1 MWHTLAQI
9 GPGPRVNNKRL
20 FPPGLLCDKGI
31 TVRSVLTPFF
41 CHCQKCSSRQTSPA
55 AVSREKKRKVTEK
68 ERKEKQL
75 LNRI

>member
-41 CHCQKCSSRQTSPA
+41 ITVRHVPQDKLPQLLFP
-55 AVSREKKRKVTEK
+55 E
-68 ERKEKQL
+68 ERKGKL
-75 LNRI
+75 LKKKGKKSSY